1 MTGTHL
7 FYPRLRSKTDEMEKL
22 DRIGW
27 PTGISLESY
36 GVRIGVRTSDAA
48 LMEKVKCCLPPL
60 WKPARTPCVD
70 FLYSLEAGNDRKGRF
85 HVLYRGPL
93 RTIRTKNLNKALQY
107 LEQSLEFTVATRA
120 NARLF
125 VHAGVVG
132 WRGRAIVIP
141 GRTMSGKSSM
151 VAALLRAGANYYSDE
166 FAVFDSSGRV
176 YPYPRVLRIRQNGR
190 QQNHFVE
197 EFSVR
202 LGKRAL
208 HVGLIAALKYK
219 PGIRWRPRILSPA
232 EAVLTL
238 LDNTILA
245 RYLTNL
251 TTFKAVASSALA
263 IKANRG
269 EAEEV
274 ATRLLE
280 YLAHET

>member
-1 MTGTHL
+1 
-7 FYPRLRSKTDEMEKL
+7 MEKI

-36 GVRIGVRTSDAA
+36 GVRIGVRVSDPA
-48 LMEKVKCCLPPL
+48 LMEEVERCLPPL

-70 FLYSLEAGNDRKGRF
+70 FLYSLKTGNDKTGRF
-85 HVLYRGPL
+85 HVLYRGPV
-93 RTIRTKNLNKALQY
+93 RTIRTTDLNKALQY
-107 LEQSLEFTVATRA
+107 LEQAVEFTVATGART
-120 NARLF
+120 RLF

-151 VAALLRAGANYYSDE
+151 VAALLRAGATYYSDE

-176 YPYPRVLRIRQNGR
+176 YPYPRALRIRRNGR
-190 QQNHFVE
+190 QENHSVE
-197 EFSVR
+197 EFGVR

-208 HVGLIAALKYK
+208 PVGLVAALKYK
-219 PGIRWRPRILSPA
+219 PGVRWRPRVLSPA

-245 RYLTNL
+245 QYLTDL

-263 IKANRG
+263 LKANRD

-280 YLAHET
+280 YLSGRT